1 MGDIFKQIIER
12 VVCVLLT
19 TCNNMVKDTDELKK
33 ELLSQKEQGL
43 KIKTSSTYP
52 YCKKKKE
59 KKTHTYSE
67 EKIKGV
73 EQQFQL
79 RDSTSHFSRGKE

>member
-1 MGDIFKQIIER
+1 
-12 VVCVLLT
+12 
-19 TCNNMVKDTDELKK
+19 MVKDTDELKK

-52 YCKKKKE
+52 YCKNKGK